1 MEKTDNISATPA
13 DTTSTSRPLRVIIA
27 DDHKDA
33 RRNTRLMLALV
44 PGVEVV
50 GMARNGKEAIELADE
65 HKPHIA
71 LMDINMPEVDGITAI
86 QSMRKQHPDLMFI
99 VISAER
105 ESETLRQ
112 AMSAGARE
120 YLVKPYTSQELID
133 ALRRISRDVWARR
146 QRAAEASK
154 LRIERNQYLKQ
165 LAREYI
171 KDRRTDNE
179 SLAVFEEMASDP
191 KCHTRWLTHLA
202 MIYAI
207 RNEWGKLKF
216 LAARLEN
223 DAR

>member
-1 MEKTDNISATPA
+1 MVKPDNSSATAA
-13 DTTSTSRPLRVIIA
+13 DTTSTSSPLRVIIA
-27 DDHKDA
+27 DDHKEA

-44 PGVEVV
+44 PGVRVV
-50 GMARNGKEAIELADE
+50 AMARNGREAIELAEE

-71 LMDINMPEVDGITAI
+71 IMDINMPEVDGITAI
-86 QSMRKQHPDLMFI
+86 KSMRKRQPDLMFI

-105 ESETLRQ
+105 ESDTLRQ

-120 YLVKPYTSQELID
+120 YLIKPYTSQELID

-146 QRAAEASK
+146 QSTAAASK

-171 KDRRTDNE
+171 KDRRTDDE

-191 KCHTRWLTHLA
+191 KCQQRWLTHLA
-202 MIYAI
+202 MIYVI
-207 RNEWGKLKF
+207 RSEWGKLKF